1 MNRAAR
7 PHLSRRRVG
16 VLSTSFALSLA
27 LAGCMLFAPGPA
39 RGDGSGGGS
48 SEGVLLFGLGMHV
61 EPMGSRVSPIALAA
75 GATQTPTDP
84 RRPDYR
90 DRAYFQADVR
100 DLRALAG
107 ILERHGGR
115 MTVQVQSPFTTVAA
129 ESGETL
135 LTDLEARGHEV
146 ALHFHEQAHLGSA
159 PEALPVSLW
168 AAVMA
173 EEIGFIRDA
182 GVTGPIRYWSGGNLY
197 PGLLEAAAGAGLS
210 VNSDWKN
217 PGTQSTPEGL
227 LGVHPWRPAGSTD
240 GIDVALFAAHDPGRA
255 VVFLPN
261 GAIDGDEWAR
271 KREIEAAGGEEAW
284 LEVLKQGLLDSLA
297 AAGTDRV
304 SAYHL
309 TLHPNEFRGA
319 PGRPYEMIDRFLTEV
334 VDALVAAG
342 KVRWATH
349 SEVADA
355 YVAWEASHP
364 GVDPRGGE
372 GGT

>member
-1 MNRAAR
+1 VKHRAAL
-7 PHLSRRRVG
+7 HLARDGIRVASG
-16 VLSTSFALSLA
+16 ILVLCLLV
-27 LAGCMLFAPGPA
+27 AGCVLLSPGPA
-39 RGDGSGGGS
+39 RGDGSGGGP

-61 EPMGSRVSPIALAA
+61 EPMGTQVSPIALAA
-75 GATQTPTDP
+75 GAAQGPVDP
-84 RRPDYR
+84 RRPDYH
-90 DRAYFQADVR
+90 DRAYFQADTR
-100 DLRALAG
+100 NLRALAA

-115 MTVQVQSPFTTVAA
+115 MTLQVQSPFTTEAA
-129 ESGETL
+129 ESGERL
-135 LTDLEARGHEV
+135 LADLEARGHEI
-146 ALHFHEQAHLGSA
+146 ALHFHEQAHLGDA
-159 PEALPVSLW
+159 PEQLPGDVWS
-168 AAVMA
+168 AVMV

-182 GVTGPIRYWSGGNLY
+182 GVSGPIRYWSGGNLY
-197 PGLLEAAAGAGLS
+197 SGLLKAAAGAGLS

-217 PGTQSTPEGL
+217 PGAQSTPESR
-227 LGVHPWRPAGSTD
+227 LGVPPWRPAGGTD
-240 GIDVALFAAHDPGRA
+240 GIDVALFAAHDPGGET
-255 VVFLPN
+255 VFLPN

-297 AAGTDRV
+297 AAGPDRV

-319 PGRPYEMIDRFLTEV
+319 PGCPYEMIDRFLTEV
-334 VDALVAAG
+334 IDPLVAAG